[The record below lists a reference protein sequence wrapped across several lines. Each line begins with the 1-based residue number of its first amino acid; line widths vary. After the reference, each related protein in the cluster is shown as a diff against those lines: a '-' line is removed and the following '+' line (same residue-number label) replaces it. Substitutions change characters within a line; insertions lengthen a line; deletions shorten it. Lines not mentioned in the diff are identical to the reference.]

1 MINYQRTDISS
12 ILNNIAQALD
22 ISDSLFEEA
31 ERKYKAVGAWLGED
45 NSPLASYSPEIYP
58 QGSFGLGTVVKPLDD
73 AEDYDLDL
81 AFQLAIA
88 KGQISPYDLKNLVG
102 DRLKANE
109 TYRRMLEAEGRRCW
123 TLKYADGARFHL
135 DILPAIPDSD
145 FPVILKSQGLPFSWA
160 GTSIAITDKTWP
172 NYYAITSEWPRSNPR
187 GFTSWFRGRMIVQFN
202 ELRKQFAEAMKADVA
217 KVPDY
222 KIKTPLQRCIQLL
235 KRNRDISFAHDPED
249 WPISI
254 IITTLA
260 ANAYNNEPDILGALI
275 NIVQRMPDYIMIKD
289 GKVWIQNPVDPLEN
303 FADRWQG
310 HPQCER
316 KLRVWLMGLDV
327 ALGEIIECNDTET
340 VSRRLET
347 LFGEKITKATI
358 QKYLEMTGAR
368 VNPIYPV
375 VTITHPNK
383 PWGY

>member
-31 ERKYKAVGAWLGED
+31 ERKYKAVGAWLGEG

-58 QGSFGLGTVVKPLDD
+58 QGSFGLGTVVKPLND
-73 AEDYDLDL
+73 ADDYDLDL
-81 AFQLAIA
+81 AFQLAIT
-88 KGQISPYDLKNLVG
+88 KRQISPYNLKKLVG

-109 TYRRMLEAEGRRCW
+109 IYRRMLDEEGRRCW
-123 TLKYADGARFHL
+123 TLKYSDGARFHM

-145 FPVILKSQGLPFSWA
+145 LPVILKNQGLPFTWA
-160 GTSIAITDKTWP
+160 ETSIAITDRSWP
-172 NYYAITSEWPRSNPR
+172 NYYAISSDWPKSNPR
-187 GFTSWFRGRMIVQFN
+187 GFASWFRGRMIVQFGD
-202 ELRKQFAEAMKADVA
+202 LRKQFAEAMKADIV

-235 KRNRDISFAHDPED
+235 KRNRDISFASDPD
-249 WPISI
+249 DQPISV

-260 ANAYNNEPDILGALI
+260 ANAYNNEPDILDALL
-275 NIVQRMPDYIMIKD
+275 NLVRRMPDYITNRD

-316 KLRVWLMGLDV
+316 KLKTWLMGLEV
-327 ALGEIIECNDTET
+327 ALDEILKFKETET
-340 VSRRLET
+340 VSRQLEA
-347 LFGEKITKATI
+347 LFGENITRATI
-358 QKYLEMTGAR
+358 QKFMEMVEAR
-368 VNPIYPV
+368 VKPIYPV